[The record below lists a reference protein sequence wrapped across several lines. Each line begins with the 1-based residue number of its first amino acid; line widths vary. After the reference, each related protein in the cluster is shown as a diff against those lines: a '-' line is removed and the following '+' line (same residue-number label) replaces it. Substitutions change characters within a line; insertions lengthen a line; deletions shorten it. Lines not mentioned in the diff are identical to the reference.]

1 MISDTLAL
9 MGRHCHHIHIYQM
22 LEPYIANICQCI
34 YRTNN
39 SSMGIPIVK
48 IRRSNC
54 HAFISSN
61 FYYCS
66 ITWYFT
72 SKSSAIKIETVHK
85 AALCVLYFDNMTSY
99 SGILDMSNRT
109 PLISTRLKGL
119 LVEVFEYIR
128 GLNPE
133 FMNTLLV
140 MDNQRYD
147 NRSGSTISQTRTKTI
162 R

>member
-39 SSMGIPIVK
+39 SNMGITIVK

-54 HAFISSN
+54 HAFISSS
-61 FYYCS
+61 FYYYS

-72 SKSSAIKIETVHK
+72 SKSSAIKIEKVHK
-85 AALCVLYFDNMTSY
+85 AALCVVYFDNMTSC

-109 PLISTRLKGL
+109 PLFSTRLKGQ
-119 LVEVFEYIR
+119 LVECIR

-147 NRSGSTISQTRTKTI
+147 NRSGSTISQTHTKTI